1 LHAYDQKVSFTYEQI
16 YEKASQLASGFIEI
30 GLKPKDRIAIY
41 SYNNYEWYLVQLAAG
56 LADLILVN
64 INPAYQ
70 SEDLAYTLNK
80 VGCKILIT
88 SSKFKHIDYR
98 KIIHELI
105 PHMEEGTRDHLHSK
119 RLPELQRVYK
129 FDSESVPGFHNFQEL
144 FVPKRALPEAK
155 PEDPA
160 NIQYT
165 SGTTGQPKACVLS
178 HLNIINNAYL
188 IG

>member
-1 LHAYDQKVSFTYEQI
+1 M
-16 YEKASQLASGFIEI
+16 
-30 GLKPKDRIAIY
+30 KPKDRIAIY
-41 SYNNYEWYLVQLAAG
+41 AYNNYQWYLVQLAAA

-80 VGCKILIT
+80 VNCKILIMA
-88 SSKFKHIDYR
+88 SKFKIIDYR
-98 KIIHELI
+98 KVIHELI
-105 PHMEEGTRDHLHSK
+105 PDLETASSNHICSK
-119 RLPELQRVYK
+119 RLPDLERIYK
-129 FDSESVPGFHNFQEL
+129 FDNEKVPGYHNFDEL
-144 FVPKRALPEAK
+144 FAPIRNLPEAK
-155 PEDPA
+155 PEDPV

-178 HLNIINNAYL
+178 HLNIVNNGYQ